1 MGSRLLLRTKHSV
14 MLSGGGVQRS
24 GTPAESKH
32 SYPNRLRKVD
42 RKPEGAISEF
52 LSGPLEQCELST

>member
-1 MGSRLLLRTKHSV
+1 MVTIFMSQPA
-14 MLSGGGVQRS
+14 GVQRS